1 MPCALA
7 NNFGHWETIAGHDPD
22 VPFQKVT
29 ILRSSCARNRHR
41 DATGVMQSVQTNG
54 FISSP
59 LIGRDLEAR
68 DGRLAAMR
76 RVAYQNADLME

>member
-1 MPCALA
+1 M
-7 NNFGHWETIAGHDPD
+7 
-22 VPFQKVT
+22 
-29 ILRSSCARNRHR
+29 SRNRHH

-54 FISSP
+54 LIFLP

-76 RVAYQNADLME
+76 RVAIRTQT

>member
-1 MPCALA
+1 MPCALRQQ
-7 NNFGHWETIAGHDPD
+7 FRPLETIAGHDPD
-22 VPFQKVT
+22 VLFQKVT
-29 ILRSSCARNRHR
+29 ILRSSCTRNRHH